1 MFKFIEVQITKKE
14 LYDWSLETLS
24 EVFDQLNL
32 CPKDRFFRF
41 DFECKDDL
49 ETFRKNLLI
58 RALAKK
64 IKVRTYSEG
73 FSLYVSKK

>member
-41 DFECKDDL
+41 DFENKDNL
-49 ETFRKNLLI
+49 KSFRRNLLI
-58 RALAKK
+58 KALSNK
-64 IKVRTYSEG
+64 IKIKTTQEG
-73 FSLYVSKK
+73 MSLFVSKK